1 MDTETSST
9 SLSADTVVNVG
20 GAVKS
25 DAPGLIV
32 VDALS
37 RHSAL
42 LMLLVGWMVVGSVA
56 TDVEEKEEEAATV
69 VVVVDVSKTEEGSW
83 VVGSVVSVS

>member
-25 DAPGLIV
+25 VADGLIV
-32 VDALS
+32 VDALC
-37 RHSAL
+37 RHSA

-56 TDVEEKEEEAATV
+56 TDVEEKEDAV
-69 VVVVDVSKTEEGSW
+69 VVVVDVSETEEGSC